1 MIPLDQ
7 LTVAELRDICRQHG
21 LPESWDADQMR
32 HDIRWPHRSYRP
44 PERTTR

>member
-21 LPESWDADQMR
+21 LPESYDADQMR
-32 HDIRWPHRSYRP
+32 HDIRRPHRSDRP
-44 PERTTR
+44 TNQ

>member
-21 LPESWDADQMR
+21 LPESYDADQMR